1 MRQLHREF
9 QRAGADVLQT
19 LTFYASDE
27 KLQISGNVTDIT
39 VSLLILIMKILIVS
53 KHKKIK

>member
-1 MRQLHREF
+1 VRQLHREF

-19 LTFYASDE
+19 LTFYSSDE
-27 KLQISGNVTDIT
+27 KLKISGNVTDIT

-53 KHKKIK
+53 KH